1 MENGRGVRQSTQ
13 VWEPQTLQRFCQIGS
28 AHILRRQGDS
38 EDVRK
43 WWGGQWVC
51 REGLSQGRDNDQFVD
66 ETAQVT
72 RCMDLELDEAARA
85 FRPVDVQHSPSIWF
99 FYVLKLIFWLPKQH
113 LSWPRDSILQCDA
126 IWILNLLPGLASK
139 GVGRLRS
146 CLSVLFL
153 DENRLLAELYMHRRL
168 DIGVF
173 LSLDNDDKTDTIH
186 FAGIIYCPIPPD
198 SRKFLQNHNMSPSP
212 KTTTSVH

>member
-1 MENGRGVRQSTQ
+1 MSVSWRVES
-13 VWEPQTLQRFCQIGS
+13 
-28 AHILRRQGDS
+28 
-38 EDVRK
+38 
-43 WWGGQWVC
+43 
-51 REGLSQGRDNDQFVD
+51 REGWRSIRWRNSSSNALYGLGTWRSSTTTIYVNG
-66 ETAQVT
+66 
-72 RCMDLELDEAARA
+72 RA
-85 FRPVDVQHSPSIWF
+85 FRPVGDVQHSPSIWY